1 MVIPSNNKDT
11 FSLVKGLLI
20 CLSTRYPKAMLNE
33 LVLLIKL
40 NVDAAFLKDDTRLA
54 VIARDEYGKVIKA
67 WAKEHIL
74 CDFIMVEA
82 FSIL

>member
-1 MVIPSNNKDT
+1 MFVYQAPQGNAKWACPASG
-11 FSLVKGLLI
+11 V
-20 CLSTRYPKAMLNE
+20 
-33 LVLLIKL
+33 IKL

-54 VIARDEYGKVIKA
+54 VIARDKYGKVIKA

-74 CDFIMVEA
+74 CDSIMVEA